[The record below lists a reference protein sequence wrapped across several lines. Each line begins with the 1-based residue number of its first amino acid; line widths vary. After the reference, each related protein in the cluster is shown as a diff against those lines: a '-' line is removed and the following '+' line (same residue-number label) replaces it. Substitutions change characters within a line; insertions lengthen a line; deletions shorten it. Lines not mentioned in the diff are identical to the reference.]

1 VGNSKEQKIMKI
13 YRIHALICAGGQC
26 ISAGGN
32 DFETALRKEI
42 QKHGLEDEV
51 QIVETGCMGACEMGP
66 MMVIYPEGTLYINLK
81 PENARE
87 IVQEHFLK
95 GRKVEKFM
103 WKKEE
108 GHFPT
113 LHEVPFFAKQTKIVL
128 RNCGI
133 INPENI
139 QEYIAYDGYTG
150 LAKALEEMSPDQVID
165 EIEKSG
171 LRGRGGAGF
180 PTGLKWKLTAQAKGT
195 EKYVVCNADEGDP
208 GAYMDRSI
216 LEGDPHTLIEGMA
229 IAGYAVGANQGYVYC
244 RAEYPLAIQRLQ
256 KAIQQAKSTG
266 LLGNNILGSDF
277 SFQLQIRIGAGAFVC
292 GEETALLNSIEG
304 KRGEPRIKP
313 PYPATKGLFN
323 KPTLINNV
331 ETFANIPVILSK
343 GSSFFNAIGKEG
355 CRGTKVFSLAGHVNT
370 TGLIEVPLGISMKEV
385 IFDIGGGI
393 PGGKTFKGALIGGP
407 SGGVIPSSQL
417 DVSIDYE
424 HLNTLGAIMGSG
436 GLIVMD
442 ESSCMVDI
450 AKFFL
455 KFTVD
460 ESCGKCTPCRE
471 GTKQMYDILDRI
483 TCGEGK
489 PGDIE
494 MLEHLGKVI
503 QDTSL
508 CGLGQSAPNPV
519 LSTIR
524 WFRDEYEA
532 HIDQKVCPAGVC
544 TMKKTSTNKEEP
556 RRGRKKASS

>member
-1 VGNSKEQKIMKI
+1 MKI

-32 DFETALRKEI
+32 DFEAALRVEI
-42 QKHGLEDEV
+42 EKHGLEDEV

-66 MMVIYPEGTLYINLK
+66 MMVVYPEGTLYINLQ
-81 PENARE
+81 PENAKE
-87 IVQEHFLK
+87 IVEEHFLK
-95 GRKVEKFM
+95 GRKVQRFM
-103 WKKEE
+103 WQKED

-113 LHEVPFFAKQTKIVL
+113 LNEVPFFALQTKIVL

-139 QEYIAYDGYTG
+139 DEYIAYDGYTG
-150 LAKALEEMSPDQVID
+150 LGKAVGEMTPQEVVK
-165 EIEKSG
+165 EIEDSG

-180 PTGLKWKLTAQAKGT
+180 PTGLKWKLTAQAQGDQ
-195 EKYVVCNADEGDP
+195 KYVVCNADEGDP
-208 GAYMDRSI
+208 GAYMDRSV

-229 IAGYAVGANQGYVYC
+229 IAGYAVGANQGFIYC
-244 RAEYPLAIQRLQ
+244 RAEYPLAIKRLQ
-256 KAIQQAKSTG
+256 KAIQQAKMAG
-266 LLGNNILGSDF
+266 LLGKNILGTDF
-277 SFQLQIRIGAGAFVC
+277 SFQLSIRIGAGAFVC
-292 GEETALLNSIEG
+292 GEETALLSSIEG
-304 KRGEPRIKP
+304 KRGEPRKKP
-313 PYPATKGLFN
+313 PYPATSGLFGL
-323 KPTLINNV
+323 PTLINNV
-331 ETFANIPVILSK
+331 ETFANIPVIVSK

-370 TGLIEVPLGISMKEV
+370 TGLIEVPLGISMKE
-385 IFDIGGGI
+385 IIYDIGGGI
-393 PGGKTFKGALIGGP
+393 PGGKVFKGALIGGP

-417 DVSIDYE
+417 DVPIDYE

-455 KFTVD
+455 QFTVD

-471 GTKQMYDILDRI
+471 GTRQMYEILDRI
-483 TCGEGK
+483 TQGEGV

-494 MLEHLGKVI
+494 KLESLGKVI

-519 LSTIR
+519 LSSIR
-524 WFRDEYEA
+524 WFRDEYLA
-532 HIDQKVCPAGVC
+532 HIEKKECPAGVC
-544 TMKKTSTNKEEP
+544 TMKKTTTTKEEP
-556 RRGRKKASS
+556 RRGRKKAST